1 MGKSTKKY
9 GHFNGYI
16 KLPEG
21 TRKNEQV
28 CNENLLMGSTK
39 QVKQT
44 CSIENK
50 NESWAWVQI
59 GINSGNR
66 FMLAGSLLEI
76 LEMCLF
82 SGKCGLEQNGFSNIC
97 WLLHCLST
105 QFEYGINIC
114 FFCSWDCVKFR
125 CLHQNDTGWW
135 FGTFSIFHNIWD
147 NPSHWFSYFSRW
159 WLQHQPDMFQ
169 KLERRGWKTFDYLL
183 STRFESWKLSANK
196 NLKYYVCTPRIVEM
210 SRHLWLIHFFWIVK
224 PLILGYVPLFFLD
237 IPIICIRTIMNM

>member
-1 MGKSTKKY
+1 
-9 GHFNGYI
+9 
-16 KLPEG
+16 
-21 TRKNEQV
+21 
-28 CNENLLMGSTK
+28 MGSTK

-66 FMLAGSLLEI
+66 FMLAGKFTRNTGNVFIFREMWSGTEWFQQHLLVASLFIYTIWVRNQHLFFFVAGTVSNSDVSTKMTLVGGLEHF
-76 LEMCLF
+76 LF
-82 SGKCGLEQNGFSNIC
+82 SII
-97 WLLHCLST
+97 
-105 QFEYGINIC
+105 YGIILPIDFHIFQDGDCSTNQTC
-114 FFCSWDCVKFR
+114 FK
-125 CLHQNDTGWW
+125 
-135 FGTFSIFHNIWD
+135 
-147 NPSHWFSYFSRW
+147 
-159 WLQHQPDMFQ
+159 

-224 PLILGYVPLFFLD
+224 PLILGYVPLFF
-237 IPIICIRTIMNM
+237 

>member
-1 MGKSTKKY
+1 
-9 GHFNGYI
+9 
-16 KLPEG
+16 
-21 TRKNEQV
+21 
-28 CNENLLMGSTK
+28 
-39 QVKQT
+39 
-44 CSIENK
+44 
-50 NESWAWVQI
+50 
-59 GINSGNR
+59 
-66 FMLAGSLLEI
+66 
-76 LEMCLF
+76 MCLF

-169 KLERRGWKTFDYLL
+169 KTWKTRLKNIRL
-183 STRFESWKLSANK
+183 SSEHQIRIMEIVRQQKPEVLRVYTK
-196 NLKYYVCTPRIVEM
+196 NCWNVKASLTYPFFLNCETTYFGVRTP
-210 SRHLWLIHFFWIVK
+210 L
-224 PLILGYVPLFFLD
+224 FLD